1 MIPKVATYE
10 AKKEA
15 AAARRYRST
24 IAPQQGS
31 ATLSSPYAG
40 GQTIT
45 INIPTPANNV
55 LVASETTLSFNLAL
69 THSAAATLALDSCA
83 AHGVIQRLRLFCGS
97 NLIQDIDNY
106 QVLSKLFHD
115 WQAPNDSVAGR
126 LSITTGTNS
135 VFSGADVDSIR
146 AVNRGATVA
155 IGAGGDAV
163 FPAMSIV
170 LNSLVG
176 GLATKYLPV
185 FALGAQPLRLEL
197 VLSSDWS
204 KFAYASASSTS
215 LGFKVYNVNLNAE
228 YIEMSDSAISAIM
241 ANSSSPIQMTF
252 PDWRNYQFSQ
262 TLTTGVNNT
271 VSVPVPAKFSSL
283 RGLVATVR
291 DANAGTATYPAI
303 PFVKAGLQQ
312 YQWRIGGS
320 VVPPNP
326 PSQDADFFNETAKVF
341 GSLSDM
347 NYQPSID
354 IQSYTQNASVQ
365 TNSAVLISRTDSG
378 SFATGIDLAP
388 YMGVDTEKIYSGV
401 DTTSQDIFYSP
412 IINPPATG
420 LYTFSIFACYD
431 CVFVAENGT
440 GYVKF

>member
-1 MIPKVATYE
+1 MTYE

-15 AAARRYRST
+15 AGAKRIRST

-31 ATLSSPYAG
+31 ATATAPYSN

-45 INIPTPANNV
+45 VNIPTSPNSLLIATE
-55 LVASETTLSFNLAL
+55 STLSFRLAL
-69 THSAAATLALDSCA
+69 SHSAAATIALDSCSG
-83 AHGVIQRLRLFCGS
+83 HGPIQRLRLYSGS
-97 NLIQDIDNY
+97 NLLQDIDNY
-106 QVLSKLFHD
+106 HILAKLFHD

-126 LSITTGTNS
+126 LSVTAGTNN
-135 VFSGADVDSIR
+135 VFAGADVDSIR
-146 AVNRGATVA
+146 AVNRGATVT
-155 IGAGGDAV
+155 IGGAGDAT

-176 GLATKYLPV
+176 GLATKYVPL
-185 FALGAQPLRLEL
+185 LELSSSPLRLEL
-197 VLSSDWS
+197 VLNSSWAN
-204 KFAYASASSTS
+204 FAYASAASTTTA
-215 LGFKVYNVNLNAE
+215 FKVYDVNFNAE
-228 YIEMSDSAISAIM
+228 FLQLSDAAVSAIR
-241 ANSSSPIQMTF
+241 ANSSSPLQMTF

-262 TLTTGVNNT
+262 TLTAGVNNT

-291 DANAGTATYPAI
+291 DPNAGVATYPAI
-303 PFVKAGLQQ
+303 PLVKAGLQQ
-312 YQWRIGGS
+312 YQWRLGGD
-320 VVPPNP
+320 VVPSMPVN
-326 PSQDADFFNETAKVF
+326 QDADFFNETAKVF
-341 GSLSDM
+341 GSLSDL

-354 IQSYTQNASVQ
+354 ITSYLQNATVQ
-365 TNSAVLISRTDSG
+365 TNSAALIARTDSG

-388 YMGVDTEKIYSGV
+388 YMGVDTEKIYSGI
-401 DTTSQDIFYSP
+401 DSSTMDCFYQP

-431 CVFVAENGT
+431 CVLVAENGT